1 VENGRIGREEL
12 LMARNDKG
20 SREIYRGIQYML
32 EEQELC
38 RSSSRKADTK
48 YDPRK
53 TIETYQY
60 RLHHQVTTSPGIQ
73 WNISSM

>member
-1 VENGRIGREEL
+1 MENGRIGREEL

-32 EEQELC
+32 EEQELY
-38 RSSSRKADTK
+38 RSPSRKANTK

-53 TIETYQY
+53 TMEIYQY
-60 RLHHQVTTSPGIQ
+60 RLYHQVTTSPGI
-73 WNISSM
+73 